1 MASCTI
7 RPYAPTER
15 DAVNA
20 VALAA
25 FSDYRNDY
33 QDWPSFAEGIGRMAD
48 LAQVGELLVA
58 ETADGV
64 VGAVVH
70 VPPGAPRSAMFPD
83 HWSLVRMLVVAPAW
97 RGGGIGRQLMAG
109 CLRAATRAQAPVLGL
124 HTSPI
129 MGSALR
135 MYLALGFERDGD
147 LPAERGVP
155 YGRYVLPCSAFET
168 ALARLEAG

>member
-1 MASCTI
+1 MATCTI
-7 RPYAPTER
+7 RPYAPADR

-33 QDWPSFAEGIGRMAD
+33 QDWPSFSEGIGRMAN
-48 LAQVGELLVA
+48 LAQVGELMVA
-58 ETADGV
+58 GIGAV
-64 VGAVVH
+64 VAGAVVH
-70 VPPGAPRSAMFPD
+70 VPPGAPRSAMFPE

-109 CLRAATRAQAPVLGL
+109 CLRGAMRVGAPALGL

-129 MGSALR
+129 MASALR
-135 MYLALGFERDGD
+135 MYLDLGFERDCD

-155 YGRYVLPCSAFET
+155 YGRYVLPAAAFEA
-168 ALARLEAG
+168 ALARLDAA